1 MRNPHLSHADRN
13 KLALE
18 MTMRDA
24 LDGLEELA
32 SLDVYWFASDCLE
45 ILGIE
50 PPVSEPVAITSLR
63 HTTVPAKIL
72 TFPEKRL
79 RTG

>member
-1 MRNPHLSHADRN
+1 MRDPYLSHAERS

-32 SLDVYWFASDCLE
+32 SLDVYWFDAGCLE

-50 PPVSEPVAITSLR
+50 PPTYEPTNVTPLR
-63 HTTVPAKIL
+63 RNAPSAKIL
-72 TFPEKRL
+72 TFREKQL

>member
-1 MRNPHLSHADRN
+1 MRTSHLSPTERA

-32 SLDVYWFASDCLE
+32 SLDGYWFKSGCLE
-45 ILGIE
+45 ILSIE
-50 PPVSEPVAITSLR
+50 PPPRESATITLLR
-63 HTTVPAKIL
+63 RPGTPAKVL
-72 TFPEKRL
+72 NFDQKR
-79 RTG
+79 RNTG